1 MDWKRIDWARR
12 SGGPI
17 EADLIEAYAQGKI
30 NRRNFVKRGTMI
42 GLSMP
47 MMGAVIAA
55 CGSDD
60 SSSGSDSGGGESAS
74 TEAPATTEAPASAAG
89 GDVTAAI

>member
-60 SSSGSDSGGGESAS
+60 SSSDDESN
-74 TEAPATTEAPASAAG
+74 
-89 GDVTAAI
+89 